1 MQHQEAHMKKMTAAE
16 AVEILSENDHAYFL
30 PAVGE
35 QICRALGVPV
45 KPVEREEVTGG
56 MGLSVP
62 GKKNGEFVEG
72 YASHRLASYI
82 VRNLDQSF
90 SNRML
95 GRGSAQRAD
104 AARIAQIKG
113 VA

>member
-1 MQHQEAHMKKMTAAE
+1 MTATE
-16 AVEILSENDHAYFL
+16 AVEILMENDHTYFT
-30 PAVGE
+30 PALGKK
-35 QICRALGVPV
+35 ICIALGVPV

-72 YASHRLASYI
+72 YASHRLASYVVHI
-82 VRNLDQSF
+82 LDPKF
-90 SNRML
+90 SNGML

-104 AARIAQIKG
+104 AARIAEIKG
-113 VA
+113 GR